1 MDLTDLI
8 NKGVRDVAWDNPLL
22 WQGTQ
27 SAAAVGSVT
36 VQAAQATK
44 KNVTPSE
51 AYSFNIAVNAA
62 VGAIMHQ
69 FGQAQGRLFN
79 RGGEE
84 INGGELYEVL
94 KMPAPGMSYCR
105 WIEDVAAWYN
115 ITGEFAIRV
124 GELEGNFPRTL
135 TPLCPAML
143 EPEKP
148 VSPRSPGQVVQWRY
162 VWADGATEYIRGD
175 YLAFDRMFNPNPYS
189 IRGLSPLVVGAVQIS
204 GQIAAEAYN
213 KSFFDNGGIPSHLV
227 VLPDGVPKQHRE
239 DFEKRYLSE
248 YGRWNSNAHKVMVV
262 AGKDVDVK
270 SLEEPFQ
277 DGAFMEMMKRG
288 DLKVGQLYRVPAINM
303 GIYDKT
309 RFDTA
314 NEERKLFLEETLK
327 PQAAVLSAAIQ
338 QQIID
343 RHYRFSSVTVR
354 RPRKGERTMGKAMD
368 RMFEKARSER
378 PDSPIIFCI
387 DPDTLPVANDVALAK
402 MEHVQKLR
410 DATMISPAD
419 ATEYVGLD
427 IEDDRPERREIWAE
441 NKFVCI
447 TDPDI
452 NAKLVPGV
460 AGEKPGDKKPG
471 GVGDD
476 KKPEAKPKPK
486 KELTAE
492 DRQRRTNLKTLVH
505 KLRTLTL
512 ESMADVDARLWSLDE
527 ADGLNKAGDMILA
540 DEIRKIRFA
549 LRQIVKQHSD
559 KAKRV
564 IAVREYL
571 DSLDGQYIKGV
582 LGLD

>member
-8 NKGVRDVAWDNPLL
+8 NKGVRDVDWGNPVM

-27 SAAAVGSVT
+27 SLAGATGSVT

-44 KNVTPSE
+44 KNVTPYE
-51 AYSFNIAVNAA
+51 AYSFNVAVNAA
-62 VGAIMHQ
+62 VGAIRSQ

-84 INGGELYEVL
+84 INGGELYDVL

-105 WIEDVAAWYN
+105 WIEEIAAWYN
-115 ITGEFAIRV
+115 IAGEFAIRV
-124 GELEGNFPRTL
+124 GESTGGFPRTL

-143 EPEKP
+143 EAEKP
-148 VSPRSPGQVVQWRY
+148 VNPRTPGQVVQWRY
-162 VWADGATEYIRGD
+162 AWADGATEYIRGD
-175 YLAFDRMFNPNPYS
+175 YLAFDRMFNPNPFS

-204 GQIAAEAYN
+204 GQIAAESYN

-227 VLPDGVPKQHRE
+227 VLPDGVPKAHRE

-262 AGKDVDVK
+262 SGKDVKVE

-327 PQAAVLSAAIQ
+327 PQAAVLSATIQ

-343 RHYRFSSVTVR
+343 RHYRFSNFSVR
-354 RPRKGERTMGKAMD
+354 RPRKGERMSKSMD
-368 RMFEKARSER
+368 RLFEKARSEQG
-378 PDSPIIFCI
+378 DSPIIFLI
-387 DPDTLPVANDVALAK
+387 DPDTLPVANEVALSK

-410 DATMISPAD
+410 DATMISPD
-419 ATEYVGLD
+419 AATKFVGL
-427 IEDDRPERREIWAE
+427 EVDDERPERKEIWAE

-460 AGEKPGDKKPG
+460 TGPDGKEPGENKPPAEKKP
-471 GVGDD
+471 
-476 KKPEAKPKPK
+476 AAKPK
-486 KELTAE
+486 KELTPAE
-492 DRQRRTNLKTLVH
+492 
-505 KLRTLTL
+505 
-512 ESMADVDARLWSLDE
+512 
-527 ADGLNKAGDMILA
+527 
-540 DEIRKIRFA
+540 
-549 LRQIVKQHSD
+549 
-559 KAKRV
+559 AKRV
-564 IAVREYL
+564 DYAKTVLFKLRKLALEKLSDGELFGLSDGDALNTNNDGVVWAEIRQIRHALRTICSDE
-571 DSLDGQYIKGV
+571 SLDKAGKVDAAKTWLNRYDKPLIRKM
-582 LGLD
+582 LGM